1 MHSPFHGALEQ
12 VRKGNAAHTQASG
25 VCLSEQPLPAYPI
38 PAGIHSQGL
47 LCSELPIP
55 KAPSDVKGTAAS
67 SLACPWGWDRVLER
81 RPSKATDN
89 LRAKRRK
96 ATQMENEESSVDQGS
111 GKIVCLSLLT
121 HKGSALLS
129 FGESALFQGDVL
141 IPALRRFLRVTHHSS
156 PF

>member
-12 VRKGNAAHTQASG
+12 VRKGNAPHRQASG
-25 VCLSEQPLPAYPI
+25 VCLSEQPHAYPI
-38 PAGIHSQGL
+38 LAGIHSHGL
-47 LCSELPIP
+47 LCSALPTP
-55 KAPSDVKGTAAS
+55 KAPSDVKGTGVS

-89 LRAKRRK
+89 LRTKRRK
-96 ATQMENEESSVDQGS
+96 ATQMENWGSSVDQGS
-111 GKIVCLSLLT
+111 GKFVCLSLLT

-141 IPALRRFLRVTHHSS
+141 IPALRGFLRVTHHSS